1 MRLSHTTL
9 HALSDDVARPAVSY
23 GATRR
28 IVHLG
33 IGAFHRAHQA
43 VYTQV
48 ANDAGDAWRITGVS
62 LRSAAVR
69 DTLVPQD
76 GLYTVTQRANG
87 AGTTRLIDVI
97 DGVLVAAEDPGA
109 VIAALADSDT
119 HVVTLTVTEKGYHRD
134 PAGGSLLL
142 DDPAIASD
150 LLGGAPRTIYGY
162 IAAALARRREEGSA
176 ALTIVSCDN
185 LPANG
190 TLLMTLLTTFLDR
203 IDPDLAAWTRRT
215 VAAPDTMVDRIVPA
229 ASDRDRADVAAAI
242 GLEDSAAIVTEPFSQ
257 WVIAN
262 RFAGP
267 RPRWETAGAQIVADV
282 APFEL
287 AKLRLLNASHSAL
300 AYAGLQL
307 GHAYVHQAIAD
318 PLLRAFVVAQMRDE
332 AVPCLVAAA
341 GLDPEAYIAAILDR
355 FANADLHHR
364 LDQIAMDGSQK
375 LPQRLLATVAER
387 LARRLDSPLHLTA
400 IAAWIGYTA
409 AAPAIADDPLRLRYA
424 AIWAEEAGDSAG
436 VVARFVAE
444 LGLFPESIRRSAS
457 TIRTIADTVA
467 AWRIDGPG
475 RILDAALSG
484 RAA

>member
-1 MRLSHTTL
+1 
-9 HALSDDVARPAVSY
+9 
-23 GATRR
+23 
-28 IVHLG
+28 
-33 IGAFHRAHQA
+33 
-43 VYTQV
+43 
-48 ANDAGDAWRITGVS
+48 
-62 LRSAAVR
+62 
-69 DTLVPQD
+69 
-76 GLYTVTQRANG
+76 
-87 AGTTRLIDVI
+87 
-97 DGVLVAAEDPGA
+97 
-109 VIAALADSDT
+109 
-119 HVVTLTVTEKGYHRD
+119 
-134 PAGGSLLL
+134 
-142 DDPAIASD
+142 
-150 LLGGAPRTIYGY
+150 
-162 IAAALARRREEGSA
+162 
-176 ALTIVSCDN
+176 
-185 LPANG
+185 
-190 TLLMTLLTTFLDR
+190 
-203 IDPDLAAWTRRT
+203 
-215 VAAPDTMVDRIVPA
+215 
-229 ASDRDRADVAAAI
+229 
-242 GLEDSAAIVTEPFSQ
+242 
-257 WVIAN
+257 VIAN